1 MSVRAR
7 LIYKSKAHPKTQPLI
22 SIIEDMERERHS
34 GSDVV
39 HIENVALDVL
49 QSSLEKCMFCLEDVP
64 RNDTPRACLCLLQ
77 HHDSCYSTWVQMY
90 GTMCPLC
97 RKTPVPIV
105 NPHTL
110 QLEFELVT
118 NGVDPGHTMSPS
130 LADNVANYTDD
141 VVATNR
147 RLNTIVLMFFVSCM
161 VVLAITLVIAL
172 RIFNVV

>member
-1 MSVRAR
+1 M
-7 LIYKSKAHPKTQPLI
+7 
-22 SIIEDMERERHS
+22 DRERDSDS
-34 GSDVV
+34 GRGSDSDVV
-39 HIENVALDVL
+39 HTDNVIIDVHE

-77 HHDSCYSTWVQMY
+77 HHDACYSTWVQMY

-105 NPHTL
+105 NPETL

-118 NGVDPGHTMSPS
+118 NGIDPGHTLAPS
-130 LADNVANYTDD
+130 LADNVANYTEN
-141 VVATNR
+141 VAATNR
-147 RLNTIVLMFFVSCM
+147 RLNTIVVMFFLTCIVILTM
-161 VVLAITLVIAL
+161 TLIIAL